1 MSDFDD
7 TERFLKEMMNP
18 TSSTTKGKAQKST
31 DDMDNILADLNSS
44 VGNKKKTTNME
55 DDLTALEND
64 IASQYEIEYEKLDDP
79 SLEEGTGK
87 KNYSELEVQQL
98 NTFISKLS
106 TGGLEELGNAITPFS
121 QQQPETKKP
130 EKNTNKWTEIEER
143 IKLLQNEIA
152 NLPPTSG
159 NNSLSFSLKE
169 EGEKILNSVK
179 TLQDLPDAVI
189 TKPTEFPVFPTMAL
203 KKVLALYEVEIEE
216 VDGKSISFIISS
228 EVVPAIRKN
237 LKFFPED
244 KRLVVLNAVQIF
256 ASAVFQYLKVAK
268 TNEQAKWQQ
277 TQKAFGDAAN
287 KLTVALREITK

>member
-1 MSDFDD
+1 MILHLNMTSNMKNLMIP
-7 TERFLKEMMNP
+7 RSRKE
-18 TSSTTKGKAQKST
+18 
-31 DDMDNILADLNSS
+31 
-44 VGNKKKTTNME
+44 
-55 DDLTALEND
+55 LE
-64 IASQYEIEYEKLDDP
+64 
-79 SLEEGTGK
+79 K

>member
-18 TSSTTKGKAQKST
+18 TTSSKGKAQKSS

-79 SLEEGTGK
+79 NVGEGEK
-87 KNYSELEVQQL
+87 KTYSDLEVQQL

-130 EKNTNKWTEIEER
+130 VEKNTNKWAEIEE
-143 IKLLQNEIA
+143 
-152 NLPPTSG
+152 
-159 NNSLSFSLKE
+159 
-169 EGEKILNSVK
+169 
-179 TLQDLPDAVI
+179 
-189 TKPTEFPVFPTMAL
+189 
-203 KKVLALYEVEIEE
+203 
-216 VDGKSISFIISS
+216 
-228 EVVPAIRKN
+228 KN
-237 LKFFPED
+237 
-244 KRLVVLNAVQIF
+244 
-256 ASAVFQYLKVAK
+256 
-268 TNEQAKWQQ
+268 
-277 TQKAFGDAAN
+277 
-287 KLTVALREITK
+287 